1 MKEIKENNKL
11 QKILEKL
18 RKLMD
23 LKNSATE
30 CGETGE
36 AAAAA
41 AGITRLLKEYD
52 LTLQDIPSELKP
64 QDPVDVEEI
73 DFHCSYMNYKWY
85 WLMID
90 AIARFNNASTIR
102 TQYKNT
108 SGKIYHTIYKV
119 VGRKKNREIVLYL
132 TSFLS
137 NQFLQIAKREYS
149 SYKENCKNN
158 GVDPIKIGEYMNS
171 FLLGCVQ
178 GLREKLQAEQDSMS
192 SEKMTALVKISR
204 KEIDEFLRGMNVTHS
219 RRRKSSVYGD
229 VYGLGERTGR
239 EISINKGI
247 NGSKKETY
255 ALT

>member
-1 MKEIKENNKL
+1 MKEVKENSKL
-11 QKILEKL
+11 QSILEKL

-30 CGETGE
+30 CGEAGE

-52 LTLQDIPSELKP
+52 LTLSDIPSELKP
-64 QDPVDVEEI
+64 QDPVDIEEVE
-73 DFHCSYMNYKWY
+73 FHCSYMNLKWY
-85 WLMID
+85 WSMID
-90 AIARFNNASTIR
+90 TIARFNNASTIR
-102 TQYKNT
+102 TQYKNA
-108 SGKIYHTIYKV
+108 SGKVYQTIYKV

-137 NQFLQIAKREYS
+137 NQFLQIGKREYS
-149 SYKENCKNN
+149 SYKELCKVN
-158 GVDPIKIGEYMNS
+158 GSEPIKAGDYMNS
-171 FLLGCVQ
+171 FLLGCVK

-192 SEKMTALVKISR
+192 SEKMTALVKVGR
-204 KEIDEFLRGMNVTHS
+204 QEIDEFLKGMNVTHA
-219 RRRKSSVYGD
+219 RGRKSSVYGD
-229 VYGLGERTGR
+229 VYGLGEKTGR

-247 NGSKKETY
+247 NGSKKEKF

>member
-1 MKEIKENNKL
+1 MKENNKL
-11 QKILEKL
+11 QNILEKL

-30 CGETGE
+30 CGEAGE

-64 QDPVDVEEI
+64 QDPVDIEKVE
-73 DFHCSYMNYKWY
+73 FHCSYMNLKWY
-85 WLMID
+85 WLMLD
-90 AIARFNNASTIR
+90 AIAQFNNASIIR

-108 SGKIYHTIYKV
+108 FGKIYHTIYKV

-137 NQFLQIAKREYS
+137 NQFLQIGKREYS
-149 SYKENCKNN
+149 YYKDSCKAN
-158 GVDPIKIGEYMNS
+158 GEESIKSGEFMNS
-171 FLLGCVQ
+171 FLLGCVK
-178 GLREKLQAEQDSMS
+178 GLREKLQAEQESMS
-192 SEKMTALVKISR
+192 SEKMTALVKVSR
-204 KEIDEFLRGMNVTHS
+204 QEIDEFLKGMNVTNARH
-219 RRRKSSVYGD
+219 RKSSVYGD
-229 VYGLGERTGR
+229 VYGLGEKTGR

-247 NGSKKETY
+247 NGNKKEKF